1 MNKNEKI
8 KVIEKASKLLL
19 NNNKEDALEIINNE
33 YKFEYKKIEKRNYSD
48 REKLKIFIRDG
59 FIDRYSGEKLLNP
72 GILKVFSIYFPKEFP
87 YHRNWKIN
95 ETHIAYWELVPT
107 INHINPVA
115 IGGKDE
121 DDNIITTSQLNN
133 SIKSNWTLEQLKWK
147 IYDAGDIKEW
157 DGLTKTFIELV
168 ENDITLLSDNY
179 IKKWYSISKSFIKE
193 GEYI

>member
-59 FIDRYSGEKLLNP
+59 FIDRYTGDKLLNP
-72 GILKVFSIYFPKEFP
+72 GILKAFSIYFPKEFP
-87 YHRNWKIN
+87 YHRNWKMN

-107 INHINPVA
+107 IDHINPVA

>member
-1 MNKNEKI
+1 M
-8 KVIEKASKLLL
+8 
-19 NNNKEDALEIINNE
+19 
-33 YKFEYKKIEKRNYSD
+33 
-48 REKLKIFIRDG
+48 
-59 FIDRYSGEKLLNP
+59 
-72 GILKVFSIYFPKEFP
+72 
-87 YHRNWKIN
+87 N

-193 GEYI
+193 GEFK

>member
-1 MNKNEKI
+1 MNENEKI
-8 KVIEKASKLLL
+8 KVIEK
-19 NNNKEDALEIINNE
+19 
-33 YKFEYKKIEKRNYSD
+33 RNYSD
-48 REKLKIFIRDG
+48 RQKLKIFIRDG
-59 FIDRYSGEKLLNP
+59 FIDRYSGDKLLNP

-87 YHRNWKIN
+87 YHRNWKMN

-107 INHINPVA
+107 INHINPIA
-115 IGGKDE
+115 IDGKDE

-147 IYDAGDIKEW
+147 FYDAGDIKEW

-193 GEYI
+193 GEYR